1 MRLFSSKALAQLSSR
16 FSLKIACFFPK
27 MIKIQEG
34 NRMNRY
40 DFIKSFLKIK
50 AEVVM
55 IDMISEKLLALAV
68 HVLLRDGLREHS
80 SSKSVKKF

>member
-1 MRLFSSKALAQLSSR
+1 
-16 FSLKIACFFPK
+16 

-40 DFIKSFLKIK
+40 DFIQNFLKIK

-68 HVLLRDGLREHS
+68 HVLLRDELSRMFC
-80 SSKSVKKF
+80 VQNLN

>member
-1 MRLFSSKALAQLSSR
+1 
-16 FSLKIACFFPK
+16 

-40 DFIKSFLKIK
+40 DFIQNFLKIK

-68 HVLLRDGLREHS
+68 HVLLRDGLVDPGEGRAPT
-80 SSKSVKKF
+80 